1 MVKAQASAFRLP
13 AMSTTTSC
21 STTIYV
27 QCSSAPDIWTASL
40 RRLLISYGCVNRSL
54 NRRNSHRSRA
64 CCCQGGSLSSMR
76 SIGHAHGKKGGLRE
90 NALCLGI
97 VDTPIKQRFPRQ
109 NTRLQIQT
117 LVRLHSHRTSDMPKG
132 QTSPVTNERNQYSP
146 FSRRP
151 LDFFTAQ
158 NLNVAGR
165 TVTWQQRNR

>member
-1 MVKAQASAFRLP
+1 MVKALASAFRLP
-13 AMSTTTSC
+13 AKPTTVSC
-21 STTIYV
+21 STTSYV
-27 QCSSAPDIWTASL
+27 QFPSASDICTASY
-40 RRLLISYGCVNRSL
+40 RRSLISYGCVNCSL
-54 NRRNSHRSRA
+54 NKRNSQRSRT
-64 CCCQGGSLSSMR
+64 CCCHGGSLSSTR

-90 NALCLGI
+90 NTLCLGI

-109 NTRLQIQT
+109 NTRQQIQT
-117 LVRLHSHRTSDMPKG
+117 LVRIRSHRTSDMPKG

-158 NLNVAGR
+158 NLNVAGS